1 MKAFSLKG
9 VKNLQL
15 VIIKNGSFKLNA
27 DPVQIDSIVFEQ
39 GSGSN
44 SHVRILDSSHL
55 PVFEAWE
62 SQAWDYARRRRAHH
76 VLPRWR
82 QFFEAEGMQDGDT
95 ITIAYRLIEKPVSE
109 PVEGQGLTRPR
120 RVHNDGV
127 RGRAA

>member
-1 MKAFSLKG
+1 M
-9 VKNLQL
+9 QL

-39 GSGSN
+39 GAGSS

-62 SQAWDYARRRRAHH
+62 SQVWDYSHGGRTHH

-82 QFFEAEGMQDGDT
+82 EFYETTGMQDGDR
-95 ITIAYRLIEKPVSE
+95 IIIAYRLIEKPVSE
-109 PVEGQGLTRPR
+109 PAEGQDLTRR
-120 RVHNDGV
+120 HRVHNDGV